1 MRVIAVGNQKGGV
14 GKTTVALNLAA
25 CLALA
30 GRRVLLVDLD
40 PQGNLA
46 QGLDLDPQGNHL
58 GAHRL
63 SDALLDGAPLA
74 KAIQATAVP
83 GLDLA
88 ASDGA
93 ALESAEGRLHERLD
107 GRESLARALKG
118 LRYDYVVVDCR
129 PSLGPLTQGAIWAA
143 DLLIVPLEPS
153 RFALEGLA
161 QFLGTVRLLAK
172 SQEHSTP
179 FRLLI
184 NKHNSRRVVSAWL
197 DAQLTQLRGNILRTR
212 ISQSE
217 TLNQASILQKPV
229 ALYARNSPGAI
240 GFAALARE
248 VEALWS
254 D

>member
-46 QGLDLDPQGNHL
+46 QGLDLEPGNHM
-58 GAHRL
+58 GAHHL
-63 SDALLDGAPLA
+63 TDALLDGAPMA
-74 KAIQATAVP
+74 KAIQATGVP

-93 ALESAEGRLHERLD
+93 ALEDSEGRLHERLD
-107 GRESLARALKG
+107 GREALARALKG
-118 LRYDYVVVDCR
+118 LRYDYVVLDCR

-161 QFLGTVRLLAK
+161 KFLGTVHLLA
-172 SQEHSTP
+172 QTQGHNTP
-179 FRLLI
+179 YRLLI
-184 NKHNSRRVVSAWL
+184 NKHNPRRVVSTWL
-197 DAQLTQLRGNILRTR
+197 DGQLTQLRGNILRTR

-217 TLNQASILQKPV
+217 TLNQAAILQKPV

-240 GFAALARE
+240 DFHALARE